1 MPYAVEFAAFKPGF
15 ICHFFLKD
23 EFWEAAGKREWGRRG
38 RVFSAV
44 LLSSPHP
51 PLNCFFSGRIIG
63 LLCTLNISCC
73 PCPTCSFLLRS
84 PPSPQTV
91 IPSVSARGSL
101 ADTMHPSCSCPSVS
115 DCPSCTLAH
124 IHTSVLSPFFPGSAD
139 DRSLHP
145 RCQTSYSNVCSSL
158 FKNAGGEPCLGLDWR
173 TTVIGLDWRSHY
185 EQGRSPSVAHSSL
198 FCCWSLP
205 AKDIILTVDE
215 ESWNPKASLMLDSM
229 YLCWKSHRLHLLKLF
244 KCTCLWN
251 CCYLSSKQ

>member
-1 MPYAVEFAAFKPGF
+1 ML
-15 ICHFFLKD
+15 CHMQWNL
-23 EFWEAAGKREWGRRG
+23 
-38 RVFSAV
+38 
-44 LLSSPHP
+44 LLSGQGLSVISFLRMNFGKLLGGGNGEEESGCSQLFSCRHP
-51 PLNCFFSGRIIG
+51 IHLSTVFFSGRIIG

-73 PCPTCSFLLRS
+73 PCPMCSFLLRS

-158 FKNAGGEPCLGLDWR
+158 FKNAGGEPCLGLD
-173 TTVIGLDWRSHY
+173 
-185 EQGRSPSVAHSSL
+185 
-198 FCCWSLP
+198 
-205 AKDIILTVDE
+205 
-215 ESWNPKASLMLDSM
+215 
-229 YLCWKSHRLHLLKLF
+229 
-244 KCTCLWN
+244 
-251 CCYLSSKQ
+251 